1 MSKEN
6 VQKIIGRL
14 VTDGEF
20 AKSFFEK
27 PDEALK
33 EYELTEEE
41 TAGLKAMK
49 KEEVG
54 KFAGSLDERI
64 SKRSGS
70 AGTGSII
77 TKP

>member
-6 VQKIIGRL
+6 IQKVIGRL

-20 AKSFFEK
+20 VKSFFEK

-41 TAGLKAMK
+41 IAGLKAMK
-49 KEEVG
+49 KEDVG
-54 KFAGSLDERI
+54 KFAGGLDKRI
-64 SKRSGS
+64 SKYEPTRCVQEC
-70 AGTGSII
+70 
-77 TKP
+77 

>member
-14 VTDGEF
+14 VTDSKY

-33 EYELTEEE
+33 EYELTEKEI
-41 TAGLKAMK
+41 AGLKEMK
-49 KEEVG
+49 KEDIEN
-54 KFAGSLDERI
+54 KDGSVDERV
-64 SKRSGS
+64 SKVVLYIHG
-70 AGTGSII
+70 IL
-77 TKP
+77 K

>member
-6 VQKIIGRL
+6 IQKVIGRL
-14 VTDGEF
+14 VTDSKW

-41 TAGLKAMK
+41 IAGLKAMK
-49 KEEVG
+49 KEDVG
-54 KFAGSLDERI
+54 KFAGGLDERI
-64 SKRSGS
+64 SEFNIGLAHDK
-70 AGTGSII
+70 
-77 TKP
+77 

>member
-1 MSKEN
+1 MR
-6 VQKIIGRL
+6 I
-14 VTDGEF
+14 TDGKW

-41 TAGLKAMK
+41 IAGLKAMK

-54 KFAGSLDERI
+54 KFSGSLDERI
-64 SKRSGS
+64 SKLDRGRL
-70 AGTGSII
+70 THVRII
-77 TKP
+77 R

>member
-6 VQKIIGRL
+6 VQKVIGRL

-20 AKSFFEK
+20 IKSFFEK
-27 PDEALK
+27 PDETLK

-41 TAGLKAMK
+41 IAGLKAMK

-54 KFAGSLDERI
+54 KFINSLDERI
-64 SKRSGS
+64 SKELKIIWVGL
-70 AGTGSII
+70 AG
-77 TKP
+77 K